1 MRMSLIE
8 DARKLAEK
16 ATGWARPDRDALA
29 GLVRKREPQ
38 LFRFEDDGVV
48 PNHPRW
54 PLIIYRNA
62 VKLPKTFDPA
72 AVFEDLFARNGWG
85 DSWRNGVYDYLH
97 YHSRIHE
104 VMGVARGCA
113 VARFG
118 GKGQRA
124 ITIKP
129 GDVLILP
136 AGTGHECVSASED
149 FLVVGGL
156 SADRHLRRV
165 PHLARRV
172 QEGDQNRPEGLSSAP
187 RSDLRQGGWR
197 PAAVEA
203 RTQARQKAAVILAQ
217 RHLAGSAPPKPK
229 FKRQAPAP
237 A

>member
-62 VKLPKTFDPA
+62 VKLPKPFDPA

-149 FLVVGGL
+149 FLVVGAYPPTGTYDVFRT
-156 SADRHLRRV
+156 SPDEYKKAIKTV
-165 PHLARRV
+165 PKV
-172 QEGDQNRPEGLSSAP
+172 SAP
-187 RSDLRQGGWR
+187 RRDPIYGKEGGVLRLWKR
-197 PAAVEA
+197 
-203 RTQARQKAAVILAQ
+203 
-217 RHLAGSAPPKPK
+217 AP
-229 FKRQAPAP
+229 KRVKKRRSS
-237 A
+237 